1 MKKHHILLPLEHYRD
16 ILTQHISSYNSES
29 KVIFDALA
37 FAYKHHAGCFRKSGE
52 PYFNHPVAVAEI
64 LLKDLFIKDPQLLS
78 AALLHDVVED
88 VASVALRDIESLFGN
103 TVATLVDGCTKLQ
116 LQQKDRA
123 TQSDLTHSKIFL
135 SASRQLG
142 VLLIKLADRLHNM
155 QTLASLPE
163 AKRRRIAFETIRVYA
178 PIAAKL
184 NLYTLKR
191 NLYNLALAY
200 LFPRKSKKIISVTKE
215 LFCSKGVDEITHRLM
230 EIISKGP
237 HAFSIRP
244 RVKGLGSFYSH
255 LRQTIDL
262 NNAENLVDF
271 TVVLDTADPLDCYP
285 VLGRINQHLKPVP
298 KSIRDIIANPKPN
311 GYQSLHVRIN
321 QQGRDYLIKIRTRE
335 MDLNA
340 NSGMRYQWDTVHI
353 QESYWGEISDLLRNI
368 GEYGGDGSQR
378 KNLIQL
384 SDTAEVFAYTPD
396 GDIHYFPRGSIVIDF
411 AYKIHSDLG
420 DHCDGALING
430 RRVSPLSELKD
441 GDTVKILQSD
451 SPLEVDSDLEKRCMT
466 PKARSA
472 LNRLLQKRRQNYAKK
487 IGKDILLQEITR
499 HGLSQDLLK
508 DETMSLI
515 LNFLH
520 IKDLSQMFIRIG
532 QDTLA
537 SKLILYYF
545 DQLPDIKA
553 SARAKTH
560 TIETR
565 NHLLVSEIEKAVHK
579 FSNCCKP
586 YPGQTNVVAALSERG
601 VAFHCHNCKNLLK
614 SSLSSPQQFLD
625 VTWDSTTEW
634 PYPLLFN
641 LRARGLSLQGFVTLI
656 SKNSSEFQ
664 FHRIE
669 KGPMRQNIPSLFIT
683 ISLQSFKEA
692 ISFFHSFS
700 PGMISV
706 KSFSRKDLIE
716 TL

>member
-1 MKKHHILLPLEHYRD
+1 MKKHHILLPLEHYRG
-16 ILTQHISSYNSES
+16 ILTRYISDSDPEN
-29 KVIFDALA
+29 KVLFDALA
-37 FAYKHHAGCFRKSGE
+37 FAYKHHAGFFRKSGE
-52 PYFNHPVAVAEI
+52 PYLNHPVAVAEI
-64 LLKDLFIKDPQLLS
+64 LIQDLFIRDPQLLS

-103 TVATLVDGCTKLQ
+103 TVAILVDGCTKLQ

-163 AKRRRIAFETIRVYA
+163 AKRRRIAFETLRVYA

-191 NLYNLALAY
+191 NLYNLALTY
-200 LFPRKSKKIISVTKE
+200 LFPRKSKKILSVTKE
-215 LFCSKGVDEITHRLM
+215 LLHSREVEDIAQRLI

-237 HAFSIRP
+237 HPFSIRP

-271 TVVLDTADPLDCYP
+271 TVVLDTVDPLACYSI
-285 VLGRINQHLKPVP
+285 LGRINQNLKPVP

-378 KNLIQL
+378 KDLIQL

-420 DHCDGALING
+420 DNCDGALING

-487 IGKDILLQEITR
+487 IGKEILLQEITR
-499 HGLSQDLLK
+499 HGLSQDVLK

-520 IKDLSQMFIRIG
+520 IRDLSQMFIRIG

-545 DQLPDIKA
+545 DQLPEIKSGTRSKA
-553 SARAKTH
+553 H
-560 TIETR
+560 NLEFR
-565 NHLLVSEIEKAVHK
+565 NHLFVSEIEKAVHK

-586 YPGQTNVVAALSERG
+586 YPGQAHVVAALSERG
-601 VAFHCHNCKNLLK
+601 VAFHCHTCKNLSK
-614 SSLSSPQQFLD
+614 SNISGSQQFLD
-625 VTWDSTTEW
+625 VMWDLSREW
-634 PYPLLFN
+634 PYPILFS
-641 LRARGLSLQGFVTLI
+641 LRARGLSLQEFITLI
-656 SKNSSEFQ
+656 SKSTSHFQ
-664 FHRIE
+664 LHRIE
-669 KGPMRQNIPSLFIT
+669 KGPIRQSISSLFIT
-683 ISLQSFKEA
+683 LSLQSFEEA
-692 ISFFHSFS
+692 LSFFQSFS

-716 TL
+716 IP

>member
-1 MKKHHILLPLEHYRD
+1 MKKHNILLPLEHYRD
-16 ILTQHISSYNSES
+16 ILLRHISDNDSES
-29 KVIFDALA
+29 QVLFDALA
-37 FAYKHHAGCFRKSGE
+37 FAYKHHAGYFRKSGE
-52 PYFNHPVAVAEI
+52 PYFNHPVTVAEI
-64 LLKDLFIKDPQLLS
+64 LIQDLFIKDPQLLS

-88 VASVALRDIESLFGN
+88 VASVSLRDIESLFGN

-163 AKRRRIAFETIRVYA
+163 AKRRRIAFETLRVYA

-191 NLYNLALAY
+191 NLYTLALTY
-200 LFPRKSKKIISVTKE
+200 LFPRKSKKILSVTKE
-215 LFCSKGVDEITHRLM
+215 LLYSGPVLEIAERLT

-237 HAFSIRP
+237 DPFSIRP

-271 TVVLDTADPLDCYP
+271 TVVLDTVDPLACYSI
-285 VLGRINQHLKPVP
+285 LGRINQNLKPVP
-298 KSIRDIIANPKPN
+298 KSIRDIIATPKPN

-335 MDLNA
+335 MDLKA
-340 NSGMRYQWDTVHI
+340 NTGMLSQWDTLHI

-420 DHCDGALING
+420 DNCDGALING
-430 RRVSPLSELKD
+430 RRVSPLSEIKD

-451 SPLEVDSDLEKRCMT
+451 SPLEVDSDLEKKCMT

-487 IGKDILLQEITR
+487 IGKEILLQEITR
-499 HGLSQDLLK
+499 HGLSQDVLK

-520 IKDLSQMFIRIG
+520 IKDLSQLFIRIG

-545 DQLPDIKA
+545 DQLPDIKTG
-553 SARAKTH
+553 ARAKTH
-560 TIETR
+560 HAEIR
-565 NHLLVSEIEKAVHK
+565 NRLFLSEIEKAVHK

-586 YPGQTNVVAALSERG
+586 YPGQSGVVAALSERG
-601 VAFHCHNCKNLLK
+601 VAFHCQTCKNLSK
-614 SSLSSPQQFLD
+614 TNPSASQQFLD
-625 VTWDSTTEW
+625 VMWDLNGQW
-634 PYPLLFN
+634 PHPLLFN
-641 LRARGLSLQGFVTLI
+641 LRARGLSIQNLINLI
-656 SKNSSEFQ
+656 SKSTSPLQ
-664 FHRIE
+664 LHRIE
-669 KGPMRQNIPSLFIT
+669 KGAMRQNILTLFIT
-683 ISLQSFKEA
+683 ISFHSFEEA
-692 ISFFHSFS
+692 MSFFQNFS

-706 KSFSRKDLIE
+706 KSFSRKDPLEIP
-716 TL
+716 

>member
-1 MKKHHILLPLEHYRD
+1 MKKQHILLPLEYYRD
-16 ILTQHISSYNSES
+16 ILAKHVPDTIPENQIL
-29 KVIFDALA
+29 FDALA
-37 FAYKHHAGCFRKSGE
+37 FSYKHHQGFYRKSGE
-52 PYFNHPVAVAEI
+52 PYLNHPVAVAEI
-64 LLKDLFIKDPQLLS
+64 LIQELFIRDPQLLS

-88 VASVALRDIESLFGN
+88 VDSVTLRDIEVLFGN
-103 TVATLVDGCTKLQ
+103 TVSTLVDGCTKLR
-116 LQQKDRA
+116 LQKDRA

-163 AKRRRIAFETIRVYA
+163 AKRRRIAFETLRVYA

-191 NLYNLALAY
+191 NLYNLALSY
-200 LFPRKSKKIISVTKE
+200 LFPRKSKKILSITRGLLHSQEVEEMTNRLAEFISQD
-215 LFCSKGVDEITHRLM
+215 SY
-230 EIISKGP
+230 S
-237 HAFSIRP
+237 FSIRP

-271 TVVLDTADPLDCYP
+271 TIVLDSPDPLACYSI
-285 VLGRINQHLKPVP
+285 LGRINQNLKPVP

-321 QQGRDYLIKIRTRE
+321 QYGKDYLIKIRTRE

-340 NSGMRYQWDTVHI
+340 NSGMRYQWDSIHI

-378 KNLIQL
+378 KDLIQL

-396 GDIHYFPRGSIVIDF
+396 GDIHYFPRGSTVIDF

-420 DHCDGALING
+420 DNCDGAFING
-430 RRVSPLSELKD
+430 RRVGPLNELKD
-441 GDTVKILQSD
+441 GDTVKIIKSD
-451 SPLEVDSDLEKRCMT
+451 APMDVDAEIEKKCMT

-487 IGKDILLQEITR
+487 IGKEILLQEITR
-499 HGLSQDLLK
+499 NGFSPDLLK
-508 DETMSLI
+508 DEAISLI

-520 IKDLSQMFIRIG
+520 MRDLSQMFIRIG
-532 QDTLA
+532 QDTLS

-545 DQLPDIKA
+545 DQLPEIKA
-553 SARAKTH
+553 GLRSRTNIVH
-560 TIETR
+560 TR
-565 NHLLVSEIEKAVHK
+565 NQLFVAEIEKAVHK

-586 YPGQTNVVAALSERG
+586 YPGQNDIAAALSERG
-601 VAFHCHNCKNLLK
+601 VAFHSNNCKNLTK
-614 SSLSSPQQFLD
+614 GILSNSQQILD
-625 VTWDSTTEW
+625 VRWDLESDW
-634 PYPLLFN
+634 PYPLLFS
-641 LRARGLSLQGFVTLI
+641 LRARGISLQDFITIV
-656 SKNSSEFQ
+656 SKIDSQ
-664 FHRIE
+664 PQLHRIE
-669 KGPMRQNIPSLFIT
+669 MCPSKQNISSLLIT
-683 ISLQSFKEA
+683 LSLHSFKEA
-692 ISFFHSFS
+692 INFFQHFS
-700 PGMISV
+700 PGTINV
-706 KSFSRKDLIE
+706 KTFGRRDPLN
-716 TL
+716 

>member
-1 MKKHHILLPLEHYRD
+1 MKKLHILLPLSHYRD
-16 ILTQHISSYNSES
+16 ILTQYISDSDSEN
-29 KVIFDALA
+29 KVLFDSLA
-37 FAYKHHAGCFRKSGE
+37 FAYKHHAGFFRKSGE
-52 PYFNHPVAVAEI
+52 PYLNHPVAVAEI
-64 LLKDLFIKDPQLLS
+64 LILDLFIKDPQLLS

-88 VASVALRDIESLFGN
+88 VISVTLRDIELLFGN
-103 TVATLVDGCTKLQ
+103 TVATLVDGCTKLH

-155 QTLASLPE
+155 KTLASLPE
-163 AKRRRIAFETIRVYA
+163 AKRRRIAFETLRVYA

-191 NLYNLALAY
+191 NLYNLALTY
-200 LFPRKSKKIISVTKE
+200 LFPRKSKKILNVTNE
-215 LFCSKGVDEITHRLM
+215 LLHSQEVANMADRLAEILSSGSHPFT
-230 EIISKGP
+230 
-237 HAFSIRP
+237 IRP

-271 TVVLDTADPLDCYP
+271 TVVIDAVDLLSCYTI
-285 VLGRINQHLKPVP
+285 LGRINQNLKPVP
-298 KSIRDIIANPKPN
+298 KSIRDLIAIPKPN

-340 NSGMRYQWDTVHI
+340 NSGMRYQWDTVHN
-353 QESYWGEISDLLRNI
+353 QASYWGEISDLLRNI

-378 KNLIQL
+378 KDLIQL

-396 GDIHYFPRGSIVIDF
+396 GDIHYFPRGSNVIDF

-420 DHCDGALING
+420 DHCDGAFING
-430 RRVSPLSELKD
+430 RRVSLLSELKD
-441 GDTVKILQSD
+441 GDTVKIIQSD
-451 SPLEVDSDLEKRCMT
+451 SPLEVDSDLEKGCMT

-487 IGKDILLQEITR
+487 IGKEILLQEITR
-499 HGLSQDLLK
+499 HGLSQDVLK
-508 DETMSLI
+508 DETISLI

-545 DQLPDIKA
+545 DQIPEIKTGTR
-553 SARAKTH
+553 SKVQIT
-560 TIETR
+560 ETR
-565 NHLLVSEIEKAVHK
+565 NRLFICEIEKAVHK

-586 YPGQTNVVAALSERG
+586 YPGQSSVVAALSERG
-601 VAFHCHNCKNLLK
+601 VAFHCHTCKNLTK
-614 SSLSSPQQFLD
+614 TNLSGSQQFLD
-625 VTWDSTTEW
+625 VTWDLTKEW
-634 PYPLLFN
+634 RFPLLFN
-641 LRARGLSLQGFVTLI
+641 LRARGLSLQEFIKII
-656 SKNSSEFQ
+656 STSASQFQ
-664 FHRIE
+664 LHRIE
-669 KGPMRQNIPSLFIT
+669 KGPIRQNISPLFIT
-683 ISLQSFKEA
+683 ISLQSFEEA
-692 ISFFHSFS
+692 ISFFKNFS
-700 PGMISV
+700 PGLISV
-706 KSFSRKDLIE
+706 KSFSRKDMVEI
-716 TL
+716 